1 MKKLLTLLFCAG
13 LVQLPAQLIINE
25 VASTNYNITQDEEGD
40 YPDWIELYN
49 AGPTAVNLAGYAVSE
64 GKSLTPWVFK
74 DSIIPANGRVL
85 VYASG
90 KNRNCQTCP
99 VSDIDHWETAIFD
112 DDIWEYKNG
121 TSEPPSNWNDVSFA
135 GGWATGP
142 GGFGIGDGDDN
153 TIIGGFSTAFIIAK
167 SSKL

>member
-99 VSDIDHWETAIFD
+99 VSDIDH
-112 DDIWEYKNG
+112 
-121 TSEPPSNWNDVSFA
+121 
-135 GGWATGP
+135 
-142 GGFGIGDGDDN
+142 
-153 TIIGGFSTAFIIAK
+153 
-167 SSKL
+167 